1 MLTENELK
9 RYERQ
14 IRIFGEA
21 GQERLKN
28 ARVFI
33 AGAGGLGS
41 PVSIYLAAA
50 GIGRIRIVDHE
61 KVELNNLN
69 RQILHRDE
77 DIEKEKA
84 ASAQERLKKI
94 NPDIQV
100 EAISEM
106 LDESNVLEL
115 VEGFEAIVDG
125 LDNFY
130 TRYLLNRAAISRN
143 IAFFHGAINGLYG
156 QATTII
162 PGKTACL
169 RCIFPE
175 PPSPT
180 TFPAL
185 GATCG
190 VIGCIQATEVIKHFV
205 KMGSLLEN
213 RLLLWDGLNG
223 RIDEIELERN
233 PGCIDCGGKRC

>member
-1 MLTENELK
+1 MLTKNELK

-14 IRIFGEA
+14 VRILGEA

-28 ARVFI
+28 ARVFV

-41 PVSIYLAAA
+41 PISIYLAAA

-84 ASAQERLKKI
+84 ASARERLKKI
-94 NPDIQV
+94 NPDIRV

-106 LDESNVLEL
+106 MDDSNVLEL
-115 VEGFEAIVDG
+115 VDGCDAIVDG
-125 LDNFY
+125 LDNFH
-130 TRYLLNRAAISRN
+130 TRYLLNRAAIAKG

-175 PPSPT
+175 PPSPA

-190 VIGCIQATEVIKHFV
+190 VIGCIQATEVIKYFART
-205 KMGSLLEN
+205 GSLLEN

-223 RIDEIELERN
+223 RIEEIELERN
-233 PGCIDCGGKRC
+233 PGCIDCGGK

>member
-14 IRIFGEA
+14 IRIFGVD

-28 ARVFI
+28 AKVFV

-41 PVSIYLAAA
+41 AISIYLAAA

-61 KVELNNLN
+61 KIELSNLN
-69 RQILHRDE
+69 RQILHCDE
-77 DIEKEKA
+77 DVGREKA
-84 ASAQERLKKI
+84 ASAEEKLKKI
-94 NPDIQV
+94 NPDV
-100 EAISEM
+100 SLEAISETI
-106 LDESNVLEL
+106 EENNVLEL
-115 VEGFEAIVDG
+115 VGDFDLIVDAM
-125 LDNFY
+125 DNFH
-130 TRYLLNRAAISRN
+130 TRYLLNRTAIVKN
-143 IAFFHGAINGLYG
+143 IPFFYGAINGLYG

-175 PPSPT
+175 PPLSM
-180 TFPAL
+180 TFPVV

-190 VIGCIQATEVIKHFV
+190 VIGCIQVTEIVKYIV
-205 KMGSLLEN
+205 KMGSSLEN
-213 RLLLWDGLNG
+213 RLLLWDGLNAK
-223 RIDEIELERN
+223 IDEIEIERN
-233 PGCIDCGGKRC
+233 PSCEDCGWK